1 MKKSTI
7 LPDKIRYKYRKFL
20 LLWIPVRVYVLNTP
34 LDPREISN
42 RLVSAIFPFRLYFLM
57 GTKTDR
63 PYSGKFSNGGF
74 TAVKNNPG
82 SRHRPLKVIGN
93 FYTRNGK
100 IYIRLIFSNPFSIV
114 NIMLLGLLYL
124 IMLMIG
130 FKPFPGI
137 LLNLLFYLM
146 PALLTY
152 LLTNFSFQ
160 RMYKKEK
167 VFFFHLFKARRLKDD
182 EIDRLGI

>member
-1 MKKSTI
+1 M
-7 LPDKIRYKYRKFL
+7 
-20 LLWIPVRVYVLNTP
+20 LWIPVRVYVLNTP
-34 LDPREISN
+34 MEPREISG
-42 RLVSAIFPFRLYFLM
+42 RLLSAIFPFRLYFLFSPP
-57 GTKTDR
+57 TDR
-63 PYSGKFSNGGF
+63 PYTGKFSDGGF
-74 TAVKNNPG
+74 TAIKNNPG
-82 SRHRPLKVIGN
+82 SRHRPLKVLGN

-114 NIMLLGLLYL
+114 NIVLLGLLYL
-124 IMLMIG
+124 VLLAFR

-137 LLNLLFYLM
+137 LLNVLFYAV
-146 PALLTY
+146 PALFTY

-160 RMYKKEK
+160 RIYRREK

>member
-1 MKKSTI
+1 MKSSI
-7 LPDKIRYKYRKFL
+7 LTDKIRYRYRKFL

-34 LDPREISN
+34 LEPREVSQ
-42 RLVSAIFPFRLYFLM
+42 RLFSAIFPFRLYFLFSAP
-57 GTKTDR
+57 TDK
-63 PYSGKFSNGGF
+63 PYTGKFSDGGF
-74 TAVKNNPG
+74 TAIKNNPG
-82 SRHRPLKVIGN
+82 SRHRPLKVLGN

-114 NIMLLGLLYL
+114 NIVLLGLLYL
-124 IMLMIG
+124 VMLAFR

-137 LLNLLFYLM
+137 LFNLLFYLV
-146 PALLTY
+146 PALFTY

-160 RMYKKEK
+160 RIYKKEK

>member
-1 MKKSTI
+1 MKNSI
-7 LPDKIRYKYRKFL
+7 LTDKIRYRYRKFL

-34 LDPREISN
+34 MEPREISG
-42 RLVSAIFPFRLYFLM
+42 RLLSAIFPFRLYFLFSPP
-57 GTKTDR
+57 TDR
-63 PYSGKFSNGGF
+63 PYTGKFSDGGF
-74 TAVKNNPG
+74 TAIKNNPG
-82 SRHRPLKVIGN
+82 SRHRPLKVLGN

-114 NIMLLGLLYL
+114 NIVLLGLLYL
-124 IMLMIG
+124 VLLAFR

-137 LLNLLFYLM
+137 LLNVLFYAV
-146 PALLTY
+146 PALFTY

-160 RMYKKEK
+160 RIYRREK

>member
-1 MKKSTI
+1 MSSI
-7 LPDKIRYKYRKFL
+7 LTDKIRYRYRKFL

-34 LDPREISN
+34 LSPQEISGK
-42 RLVSAIFPFRLYFLM
+42 LLSSIFPYRLYFLFG
-57 GTKTDR
+57 GTTDK

-74 TAVKNNPG
+74 TAIKNNAG
-82 SRHRPLKVIGN
+82 SKHRPLKVIGN

-114 NIMLLGLLYL
+114 NIGLLGVLYL
-124 IMLMIG
+124 IMLLAHVM
-130 FKPFPGI
+130 PFPGI
-137 LLNLLFYLM
+137 LLNFLFYVF

-160 RMYKKEK
+160 RIYKKEK
-167 VFFFHLFKARRLKDD
+167 AYFFHLFKARRLKDD